1 MNYLRYTAHRRRWRT
16 GWRMCVRWMNKLTVV
31 LHRHCGN
38 GRICI
43 GIIPP
48 HSLIFKFMSTYIT
61 DRLTHDLSWFG
72 PQGLTAC
79 TNNNGSKRNWNYW
92 KLFMTRGKKRL
103 VFILYL
109 HEPKKKS
116 HTFLSLSLQPMNL
129 VGDHENRVVNGHE
142 IFLLTR
148 VRFMVTYIKLRC
160 DIIIMI
166 ISVLKI
172 EIIRKWHLICI
183 QFELFALKW

>member
-1 MNYLRYTAHRRRWRT
+1 
-16 GWRMCVRWMNKLTVV
+16 
-31 LHRHCGN
+31 
-38 GRICI
+38 
-43 GIIPP
+43 
-48 HSLIFKFMSTYIT
+48 
-61 DRLTHDLSWFG
+61 
-72 PQGLTAC
+72 
-79 TNNNGSKRNWNYW
+79 
-92 KLFMTRGKKRL
+92 MTRGKKRL

-109 HEPKKKS
+109 HEPKKKKPHVS
-116 HTFLSLSLQPMNL
+116 LSLSLQPMNL

-172 EIIRKWHLICI
+172 EIIRK
-183 QFELFALKW
+183 